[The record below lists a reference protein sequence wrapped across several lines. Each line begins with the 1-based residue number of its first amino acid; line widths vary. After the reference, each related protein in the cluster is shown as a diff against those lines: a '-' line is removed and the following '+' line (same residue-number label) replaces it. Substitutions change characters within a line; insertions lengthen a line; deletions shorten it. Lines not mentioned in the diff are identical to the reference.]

1 MTDERI
7 LRFKRLSEVMRA
19 LAQTADLDSFLQ
31 TVVSAACEL
40 TDSEA
45 ASILELDEQSGSL
58 RFLAA
63 PKIHKD
69 ALVATRVP
77 VSSSL
82 AGWVIR
88 EQKSLLSN
96 DVSADERHFREVDF
110 ALAYKTHRL
119 LAVPLSVRGKAVGV
133 LEAVNK
139 NKAHYTEDDVLILE
153 TLAAPVALLIQ
164 NINLQ
169 RRIDASSTQLS
180 ELDHLKTDFIAITS
194 HELRT
199 PLGVILGHATFL
211 RELLD
216 EEYGE
221 QVDVIIKNASRL
233 KEIIESLANMD
244 NYKTGSARVHPQ
256 VISMKHI
263 IEEAAASYKDM
274 ASEQNITLTTETTL
288 DDQFVEADETK
299 ISIAVGN
306 LIKNAITF
314 TDANGHV
321 TVKSESL
328 PGYVKVSVI
337 DDGIGIPMKDLPHIF
352 ERFFQVESHLTR
364 RHNGMGLGLSVAKVM
379 IEMHGGRI
387 WAESMEGSGSNF
399 SFLLPVK
406 TLESEVPPEVIVS

>member
-1 MTDERI
+1 MTDDRQ
-7 LRFKRLSEVMRA
+7 LRFKRLAEVMRA
-19 LAQTADLDSFLQ
+19 ITHATDLEPLLQ
-31 TVVSAACEL
+31 SVVSAASEL

-45 ASILELDEQSGSL
+45 ASIMELDEQGGSL
-58 RFLAA
+58 RFIAA
-63 PKIHKD
+63 PKGHKD
-69 ALVATRVP
+69 ALRAIRVP
-77 VSSSL
+77 VDASM

-88 EQKSLLSN
+88 EQKPLFSQ
-96 DVSADERHFREVDF
+96 DVSKDERHFRDVDF
-110 ALAYKTHRL
+110 TLSYKTRSL
-119 LAVPLSVRGKAVGV
+119 LAVPLSVRGKALGV

-139 NKAHYTEDDVLILE
+139 TKAHYTEDDVFILE
-153 TLAAPVALLIQ
+153 MLAAPVALIIH

-169 RRIDASSTQLS
+169 RHIDASSTQLA

-233 KEIIESLANMD
+233 KEIIESLASMD
-244 NYKTGSARVHPQ
+244 NYKAGTARLHPQ
-256 VISMKHI
+256 VVSMKSI
-263 IEEAAASYKDM
+263 IEKSVSSFTDM
-274 ASEQNITLTTETTL
+274 AAEQNITLTTEPAR
-288 DDQFVEADETK
+288 DDLFVEADGTK

-314 TDANGHV
+314 TDAGGHV
-321 TVKSESL
+321 IVKSDSL
-328 PGYVKVSVI
+328 PGYVKVSII

-387 WAESMEGSGSNF
+387 WAESLEGSGSNF

-406 TLESEVPPEVIVS
+406 AVEPEVVSQVPPP